1 VARYRGAINPLVP
14 LARWE
19 SSGPYDPWRRTE
31 RPGGCQPSHP
41 CVRRV
46 TQLGTNGEQPE
57 QGPRSG
63 HREARGV
70 DHPALAGFQLGAGAI
85 LVIPGELIVSCFE
98 AARDFVVF
106 TDKRLIAV
114 NVQGMTGKKRDF
126 TSLPLDS
133 RATLT
138 SASLGTYRRLRALIS
153 AWNTGGSGRSST
165 RPRTRATTEAS
176 PCG

>member
-1 VARYRGAINPLVP
+1 MYRSHGGNHQGHTTHGDAPNVLTAANPLTP
-14 LARWE
+14 
-19 SSGPYDPWRRTE
+19 
-31 RPGGCQPSHP
+31 
-41 CVRRV
+41 VRRV
-46 TQLGTNGEQPE
+46 TQLGAYGEQPE
-57 QGPRSG
+57 QDPRSG

-70 DHPALAGFQLGAGAI
+70 DHPALAGLQLGAGAL

-114 NVQGMTGKKRDF
+114 NVQGMTGKKRDV

-138 SASLGTYRRLRALIS
+138 SASFGT
-153 AWNTGGSGRSST
+153 
-165 RPRTRATTEAS
+165 
-176 PCG
+176 

>member
-1 VARYRGAINPLVP
+1 VNANCYWFATC
-14 LARWE
+14 
-19 SSGPYDPWRRTE
+19 SSGSGAGVDL
-31 RPGGCQPSHP
+31 PSHVAGSATP
-41 CVRRV
+41 SAYDRLLERFRL
-46 TQLGTNGEQPE
+46 QAQSLQDEDI
-57 QGPRSG
+57 
-63 HREARGV
+63 A
-70 DHPALAGFQLGAGAI
+70 PAVAL
-85 LVIPGELIVSCFE
+85 LVIPGEQIVSCFK
-98 AARDFVVF
+98 AARDSVVF

-165 RPRTRATTEAS
+165 RLRTRATTEAS

>member
-1 VARYRGAINPLVP
+1 VAL
-14 LARWE
+14 
-19 SSGPYDPWRRTE
+19 
-31 RPGGCQPSHP
+31 
-41 CVRRV
+41 
-46 TQLGTNGEQPE
+46 
-57 QGPRSG
+57 
-63 HREARGV
+63 
-70 DHPALAGFQLGAGAI
+70 
-85 LVIPGELIVSCFE
+85 LVIPGEQIVSYFK

-114 NVQGMTGKKRDF
+114 NVQGMTGKKRDV

-138 SASLGTYRRLRALIS
+138 SASLGTYRLRALIS

-165 RPRTRATTEAS
+165 RLRTRATTEAS